1 MARRVAYVV
10 WAALLL
16 SCVAAWARDASAG
29 GSIGKEDRIVVLEN
43 NCVVC
48 SLRVENGQLVAET
61 LAGQPGWLKAYGSCT
76 VRVAADG
83 DFALELFWTDWSAPG
98 KKDNAD
104 NELTVAARDL
114 QLLSVTSDDPASGSK
129 QTHLLFQ
136 HRQASLQ
143 VMLTYE
149 LPADRPYVRRRVAVC
164 DPKRHRHFLQS
175 VWPRR
180 GTIEGPL
187 ALMKSGGFGQPAAVR
202 IQDGAVFWGVE
213 YPAATTLLNPEPTGS
228 AFLSCGHEAGEVVD
242 SLWVASEW
250 VVTGLCPTPHA
261 KLWFSRYVDDM
272 RVAPLR
278 PYLLYNSWYDVRAPE
293 YTERPEDVMNE
304 ANVLRI
310 IKDFQREMWQKRG
323 IRLDAFVL
331 DDGWDVYKSDWVLR
345 PQEFPRGLRPLSQAL
360 DTMGTQL
367 GIWLG
372 PIGGYSHREWR
383 VGWMKE
389 QGYETVGDQMCI
401 AGSKYHALLKKR
413 VVDFVKEQGVG
424 YFKWD
429 GIQFSCSE
437 PGHGHPLGVYSR
449 RAVMQAV
456 IDLCQSVRAARP
468 DVFLNITSGTW
479 LSPWWLKYANTI
491 WMQGADYG
499 YADVPSIS
507 RRDAAMTYRDHV
519 LFEDYGINDF
529 WFPIANLMTH
539 GIIKGNLQKLGGE
552 EEPLDK
558 FTNNALLYFA
568 RGVTMWE
575 LYISPNL
582 LSEGEWEA
590 LAKSIA
596 WARDRF
602 DLLTHT
608 AMIGGHPGKR
618 EPYGY
623 VHFVGKRGIV
633 AVRNPFI
640 EPKEIAIPLDPG
652 LGLDDKAASLVVE
665 RVYPTRYLLPQLYAA
680 GAEVSVPLQGYETAI
695 FEIYPLAEAPEP
707 LLAGVTF
714 EEVETASGFRHLRL
728 LGEAQQPRLLNP
740 ELVAPESLA
749 EVLGQVAALS
759 TSGGQENLPV
769 GQVSTRG
776 GRGELEVAVQIPKGL
791 AKAEL
796 AVLFEGE
803 PKVEQSQASLRV
815 SADGREVEPST
826 EGDLRNWLWA
836 KLKLPEGDHKVTFR
850 VVGGETKWRG
860 TAAAWLVCWVRPPTR
875 ELAIPLKQPRD
886 VQRLLPPRPWPSGVV
901 ERVVKVG
908 EVKLP

>member
-1 MARRVAYVV
+1 MARRLACVV
-10 WAALLL
+10 CALLMFW
-16 SCVAAWARDASAG
+16 VAARAGDASATASSG
-29 GSIGKEDRIVVLEN
+29 QEDRIVVLEN
-43 NCVVC
+43 NCLVC
-48 SLRVENGQLVAET
+48 SLRVEGGQLVSET
-61 LAGQPGWLKAYGSCT
+61 LAGQPGWLTAHGSRT
-76 VRVAADG
+76 VRVEADG

-104 NELTVAARDL
+104 NELLVSARDFR
-114 QLLSVTSDDPASGSK
+114 LLSVTSNDSARDSK
-129 QTHLLFQ
+129 RTHLLFQ

-143 VMLTYE
+143 VLLSYE
-149 LPADRPYVRRRVAVC
+149 LPADRPYLRRRLAVC
-164 DPKRHRHFLQS
+164 DPKRHRHFLHF

-180 GTIEGPL
+180 GAIEGPL
-187 ALMKSGGFGQPAAVR
+187 ALVKNGGFGQPAAAR

-213 YPAATTLLNPEPTGS
+213 YPVATTLLKLEQTGS
-228 AFLSCGHEAGEVVD
+228 ASLSCGHEAGEVVD
-242 SLWVASEW
+242 SLWVQSEW
-250 VVTGLCPTPHA
+250 VVTGLCPNPHA
-261 KLWFSRYVDDM
+261 KLWFSRYLDDT
-272 RVAPLR
+272 RVAPLQ

-310 IKDFQREMWQKRG
+310 IRDFQREMWQKRG

-331 DDGWDVYKSDWVLR
+331 DDGWDVYKSDWVVR
-345 PQEFPRGLRPLSQAL
+345 PQEFPQGLKPISQAL
-360 DTMGTQL
+360 DSLGTDL

-372 PIGGYSHREWR
+372 PIGGYSHRDWR
-383 VGWMKE
+383 VGWMRE
-389 QGYETVGDQMCI
+389 HGYETVGDQMCV
-401 AGSKYHALLKKR
+401 AGTKYHALLKKR
-413 VVDFVKEQGVG
+413 VVDFVKEHGVG

-437 PGHGHPLGVYSR
+437 TEHGHPVGLYSR
-449 RAVMQAV
+449 RATLEAV

-468 DVFLNITSGTW
+468 EVFLNITSGTW

-529 WFPIANLMTH
+529 WFPVANLMTH

-552 EEPLDK
+552 DEPLDK
-558 FTNNALLYFA
+558 FTNNVLLYFA

-590 LAKSIA
+590 LAQSVA
-596 WARDRF
+596 WARDHF
-602 DLLTHT
+602 DLLVHT

-623 VHFVGKRGIV
+623 AHFAGSRGIV

-640 EPKEIAIPLDPG
+640 EPKEIPIPLAPG
-652 LGLDDKAASLVVE
+652 LGIDDKAASLVVE
-665 RVYPTRYLLPQLYAA
+665 RVYPTRHLCPQLYAA
-680 GAEVSVPLQGYETAI
+680 GATVHVPLQGYETAV
-695 FEIYPLAEAPEP
+695 FEIYPLAEANEP

-714 EEVETASGFRHLRL
+714 EEEATALDVRHLRM
-728 LGEAQQPRLLNP
+728 LGEAQEPRLLNP
-740 ELVAPESLA
+740 ELVAPGVLA
-749 EVLGQVAALS
+749 EVLSQVGALS
-759 TSGGQENLPV
+759 APAGQERRPA
-769 GQVSTRG
+769 GQVSTKR
-776 GRGELEVAVQIPKGL
+776 GRGELEAAVQIPAGL

-796 AVLFEGE
+796 AVLFERE
-803 PKVEQSQASLRV
+803 PRTAQSQASLRV
-815 SADGREVEPST
+815 RVDGREVQPSI
-826 EGDLRNWLWA
+826 EGDLRSWLWA
-836 KLKLPEGDHKVTFR
+836 KLQLPEGEHKVTCR

-860 TAAAWLVCWVRPPTR
+860 TAAAWLIYWVRPQAR
-875 ELAIPLKQPRD
+875 ELTIPLKQPREA
-886 VQRLLPPRPWPSGVV
+886 QRPLPPRPWPAGVV

-908 EVKLP
+908 EARLP